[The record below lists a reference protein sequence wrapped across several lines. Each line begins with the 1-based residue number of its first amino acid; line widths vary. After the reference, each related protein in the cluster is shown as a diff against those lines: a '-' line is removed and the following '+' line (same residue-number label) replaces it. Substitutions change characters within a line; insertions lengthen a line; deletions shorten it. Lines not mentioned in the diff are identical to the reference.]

1 VVIDTNVFVESLSR
15 TSPYHAI
22 FQSLLLGKFSIC
34 VSNPI
39 VLEYV
44 EILYELHRRE
54 NADRLF
60 DFLSISPFVILVDP
74 TFHFKLITTDPDDNK
89 FVDCAIVSNADYI
102 VTSDHHYD
110 VLKDIPFPKVQVIHP
125 EQFVELLAVIF

>member
-1 VVIDTNVFVESLSR
+1 MVVDTNVFVESLSR
-15 TSPYHAI
+15 TSPYHEI
-22 FQSLLLGKFSIC
+22 FQSLLRGKFSIC

-54 NADRLF
+54 NADKLF
-60 DFLSISPFVILVDP
+60 DFLSISPFVILADP
-74 TFHFKLITTDPDDNK
+74 TFHFNLITADPDDNK
-89 FVDCAIVSNADYI
+89 FVDCAVVANADYI

-110 VLKDIPFPKVQVIHP
+110 ILKGIPFPKVQVIHP
-125 EQFVELLAVIF
+125 EEFVKLLEVIF